1 MTVSAGVREFRQGLS
16 DFIDQPEPVTVTRHG
31 QTVGLFIPV
40 RPDRSAAIA
49 AYAEAAE
56 KASALLAALG
66 TTEDEVV
73 AEFDEL
79 RKGAA
84 SAVNEQ

>member
-1 MTVSAGVREFRQGLS
+1 
-16 DFIDQPEPVTVTRHG
+16 
-31 QTVGLFIPV
+31 V

-56 KASALLAALG
+56 KASALLTALG